1 MTWGPQCAPPPGL
14 NRVNNKNLW
23 WNISVYQVYPF
34 LSFDMQRTIMIM
46 YSRNVCWVVVIML
59 STFFLMMLV
68 FVVSLQRL
76 ASNIEC
82 AFLKD
87 GRVILKVTAL
97 NKRPT
102 QYLKSHAESESI
114 SLEVSHLRIY
124 QQPSNKLSTF
134 GKKVRILRGNFFL
147 LSWLSRKWTKS
158 ILKNKGSPTHLQLV

>member
-1 MTWGPQCAPPPGL
+1 MTTGHHAF
-14 NRVNNKNLW
+14 NN
-23 WNISVYQVYPF
+23 
-34 LSFDMQRTIMIM
+34 
-46 YSRNVCWVVVIML
+46 
-59 STFFLMMLV
+59 FFRMMLL

-82 AFLKD
+82 AFLKG

-134 GKKVRILRGNFFL
+134 GKKVRILGVICVFYF
-147 LSWLSRKWTKS
+147 SKG
-158 ILKNKGSPTHLQLV
+158 ILVKQKVNQVHNKE

>member
-1 MTWGPQCAPPPGL
+1 MSSGHHAF
-14 NRVNNKNLW
+14 
-23 WNISVYQVYPF
+23 NI
-34 LSFDMQRTIMIM
+34 
-46 YSRNVCWVVVIML
+46 
-59 STFFLMMLV
+59 FFWMMLV

-82 AFLKD
+82 AFLKG

-147 LSWLSRKWTKS
+147 LFF
-158 ILKNKGSPTHLQLV
+158 

>member
-1 MTWGPQCAPPPGL
+1 MKYICIYTDISGL
-14 NRVNNKNLW
+14 SISIFLYATHYNDNVQLECLLSSGHHAF
-23 WNISVYQVYPF
+23 NI
-34 LSFDMQRTIMIM
+34 
-46 YSRNVCWVVVIML
+46 
-59 STFFLMMLV
+59 FFWMMLV

-82 AFLKD
+82 AFLKG

-147 LSWLSRKWTKS
+147 LFF
-158 ILKNKGSPTHLQLV
+158 

>member
-1 MTWGPQCAPPPGL
+1 MKYICIYTDISGL
-14 NRVNNKNLW
+14 S
-23 WNISVYQVYPF
+23 ISIF
-34 LSFDMQRTIMIM
+34 LYATHYND
-46 YSRNVCWVVVIML
+46 NVQLECLL
-59 STFFLMMLV
+59 SSGHWSSCFQHFCRMMLL

-82 AFLKD
+82 AFLKG

-134 GKKVRILRGNFFL
+134 GKKVRILGVIFTRP
-147 LSWLSRKWTKS
+147 
-158 ILKNKGSPTHLQLV
+158 ILPDGPTQLFGVRVFRN

>member
-1 MTWGPQCAPPPGL
+1 
-14 NRVNNKNLW
+14 
-23 WNISVYQVYPF
+23 
-34 LSFDMQRTIMIM
+34 
-46 YSRNVCWVVVIML
+46 ML

-82 AFLKD
+82 AFLKG

-124 QQPSNKLSTF
+124 QQTSNKLSTF
-134 GKKVRILRGNFFL
+134 GKKVRILRGNFF
-147 LSWLSRKWTKS
+147 SS
-158 ILKNKGSPTHLQLV
+158 ILVKQKVNQVHTKE

>member
-1 MTWGPQCAPPPGL
+1 MKYICIYTDISGL
-14 NRVNNKNLW
+14 SISIFLYATHYNDNVQLECLLSSGHHAF
-23 WNISVYQVYPF
+23 NI
-34 LSFDMQRTIMIM
+34 
-46 YSRNVCWVVVIML
+46 
-59 STFFLMMLV
+59 FFWMMLV

-82 AFLKD
+82 AFLKG

-124 QQPSNKLSTF
+124 QQPLNKLSSF

-147 LSWLSRKWTKS
+147 LFF
-158 ILKNKGSPTHLQLV
+158 

>member
-1 MTWGPQCAPPPGL
+1 
-14 NRVNNKNLW
+14 
-23 WNISVYQVYPF
+23 
-34 LSFDMQRTIMIM
+34 
-46 YSRNVCWVVVIML
+46 
-59 STFFLMMLV
+59 MMLV

-82 AFLKD
+82 AFLKG

-124 QQPSNKLSTF
+124 QQPPNKLSRKSESLGVIF
-134 GKKVRILRGNFFL
+134 FFYFSKGILVKQKVNQVH
-147 LSWLSRKWTKS
+147 TKE
-158 ILKNKGSPTHLQLV
+158 

>member
-1 MTWGPQCAPPPGL
+1 MTTGHHAF
-14 NRVNNKNLW
+14 NN
-23 WNISVYQVYPF
+23 
-34 LSFDMQRTIMIM
+34 
-46 YSRNVCWVVVIML
+46 
-59 STFFLMMLV
+59 FFRMMLL

-82 AFLKD
+82 AFLK
-87 GRVILKVTAL
+87 GGWVILKVTAL

-134 GKKVRILRGNFFL
+134 GKKVRILGGIFSSIFL
-147 LSWLSRKWTKS
+147 RAE
-158 ILKNKGSPTHLQLV
+158 HVE